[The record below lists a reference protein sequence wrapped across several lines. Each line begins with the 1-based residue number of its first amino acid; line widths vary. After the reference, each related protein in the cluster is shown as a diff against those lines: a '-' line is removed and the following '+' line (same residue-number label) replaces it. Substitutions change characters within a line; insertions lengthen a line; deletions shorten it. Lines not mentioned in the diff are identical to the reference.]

1 MIRNLLLGVVIVGFV
16 ADIALGQSNVGPAGV
31 SSAQMNDAIATASAN
46 LQSSILAVM
55 PTPFTSV
62 PLGPSAGGV
71 AGSGL
76 FYVPGNAAQRQS
88 VQKFRAQTLSD
99 GTWSVTWST
108 PFQSSAPIVSTNPL
122 NPNGATNGPV
132 VCNVFT
138 AVAATA
144 TGRCW
149 QNGSLLTVLGLT
161 VLGAPITPATGM
173 TIMVTG
179 SEPTQ

>member
-1 MIRNLLLGVVIVGFV
+1 MSAWRLSLLGAAALLAV
-16 ADIALGQSNVGPAGV
+16 ALGGDIWAEQANVPTVGGVSQAYVDNAIAGV
-31 SSAQMNDAIATASAN
+31 M
-46 LQSSILAVM
+46 AVV
-55 PTPFTSV
+55 PTPLAAV
-62 PLGPSAGGV
+62 PPGPNAAGV

-76 FYVPGNAAQRQS
+76 AYVPGNAAQRQS
-88 VQKFRAQTLSD
+88 VQKFRAQTLAD
-99 GTWSVTWST
+99 GTWSVTWNT
-108 PFQSSAPIVSTNPL
+108 AFQSANPIVTASPL

-138 AVAATA
+138 AVSATA

-161 VLGAPITPATGM
+161 VLGAPVTPTTGM
-173 TIMVTG
+173 TIMLIG